1 MDKESGIRKRNTKGN
16 TTKGKAQAKTITKT
30 TKVSVLYWNVEG
42 LRKKRRRILGLRE
55 TIWDSGAGREMG
67 RVTELGKNKTIV
79 I

>member
-55 TIWDSGAGREMG
+55 TI
-67 RVTELGKNKTIV
+67 
-79 I
+79 